1 MDGVG
6 TQNRRGLAHFAES
19 SEQNVPVPLS
29 ADGSRIVS
37 PSDANDRARYQPLV
51 VVLLA
56 VAAGMVL
63 DRFGRPQFLV
73 AGIDSLGGS
82 AWFALWWLSCA
93 VCLAVWWL
101 AWRQRYEVT
110 AAGLLLASTALVGA
124 AWHHS
129 NWFSFDRDEVARYA
143 GYGPQPACVEAIA
156 CESAER
162 VSAPPPTP
170 LRAIPGSERSR
181 LLVQVTGI
189 RDGQTW
195 RPASGR
201 CRLSVEGHVLWV
213 HPGDRLRIFGQL
225 ARPAPPL
232 NPGAFDFATHA
243 RADRQLARI
252 RCSAPECVV
261 RTAAGSVWT
270 PRYSLDAVR
279 TRAKQ
284 LVRSMVGPRRAG
296 LAEAILLGAREGLPY
311 EATEPY
317 LETGTIHVLVVS
329 GMNVAILAVG
339 LLAMMQLGWL
349 PRRSGLFVIMA
360 VVVGY
365 ALLAEAQPPVVRAAA
380 LAVLGCVAIWTGRR
394 GVAYNSLFA
403 AALIVVAINP
413 NDLFRAGPQLSF
425 LAVAALIW
433 ASKWSWLRRIE
444 TSDRLS
450 QLEAETQPWYA
461 RLGAWVKDWTIGLLL
476 TSVAVWVV
484 TLPLVLYTFHIVSP
498 IAVPASLIVWPLVT
512 IAMWSGFFMVVV
524 GWLVPAIG
532 VACGSVC
539 NWSLAGLEGLVR
551 WAESLPLGHFWAPAP
566 AWWWVAAF
574 YLGVVLAMIWGTSLV
589 APRRQA
595 AALALWVLVGLAP
608 PLVRGWTRDG
618 FECSFVAVGH
628 GECVVMQGPG
638 GETLLYD
645 AGSIGSP
652 EYATQ
657 TIASYLW
664 DRGIMRIDGLIV
676 SHADIDHYNAV
687 PGLLERF
694 RVGTVYVS
702 PDMFDTIGDADASR
716 GVEVLRE
723 SIEQAG
729 VPIREIWSG
738 DRLQIGP
745 DVQVYVLHPPRR
757 GIVGTDNANSIT
769 LAVEYAGR
777 RMLLPGDLESPGL
790 DDLMAELPYDCDI
803 LLAPHHGSRRSDP
816 PGFAAWSTPEWV
828 VISGGGGDDIRSVAE
843 TYKRAGARVLPT
855 NELGTVH
862 FVIRSGTPMQL
873 TTWRASAPPGTLPTL
888 RPVGNERRPAAK

>member
-6 TQNRRGLAHFAES
+6 TSANGNNLAAAHQAVRAE
-19 SEQNVPVPLS
+19 
-29 ADGSRIVS
+29 
-37 PSDANDRARYQPLV
+37 SDANNRDRYQPLV

-56 VAAGMVL
+56 VAAGMVF
-63 DRFGRPQFLV
+63 DRYGRPQFLA

-82 AWFALWWLSCA
+82 VWFALWWLSCA

-101 AWRQRYEVT
+101 AWRRRCEVM
-110 AAGLLLASTALVGA
+110 AAWLLLASAALVGA

-129 NWFSFDRDEVARYA
+129 NWYSFDRDEVARYA
-143 GYGPQPACVEAIA
+143 AYGPQPACIEAIA

-181 LLVQVTGI
+181 LLVRVTGI

-195 RPASGR
+195 RPTSGR

-232 NPGAFDFATHA
+232 NPGEFDFAAHA

-252 RCSAPECVV
+252 SSSAPECVV
-261 RTAAGSVWT
+261 RTAMGGVWT
-270 PRYSLDAVR
+270 PPYLLDSLR
-279 TRAKQ
+279 TRTKH
-284 LVRSMVGPRRAG
+284 LVRSMVGPQRAG
-296 LAEAILLGAREGLPY
+296 LAAAILLGAREGLPY

-349 PRRSGLFVIMA
+349 PRRVGLCVIMG

-365 ALLAEAQPPVVRAAA
+365 ALLAEAQPPVVRAAV
-380 LAVLGCVAIWTGRR
+380 LGVLGCVAIWTGRR
-394 GVAYNSLFA
+394 GAAYNSLFG

-433 ASKWSWLRRIE
+433 ASNWSWLRRAE
-444 TSDRLS
+444 RSDPLS
-450 QLEAETQPWYA
+450 QLEGAARAWYA
-461 RLGAWVKDWTIGLLL
+461 RLGTRAKDWAVGLLL
-476 TSVAVWVV
+476 MSLAVWVV

-498 IAVPASLIVWPLVT
+498 IAVPASLIIWPLVT
-512 IAMWSGFFMVVV
+512 IAMWSGFLMVVF
-524 GWLVPAIG
+524 GWLVPAVG

-539 NWSLAGLEGLVR
+539 NWSLAGLEGLVH
-551 WAESLPLGHFWAPAP
+551 WAEALPLGHFWASGP

-574 YLGVVLAMIWGTSLV
+574 YVGVVLAMIWGKSLV
-589 APRRQA
+589 TPRWQA

-618 FECSFVAVGH
+618 FDCSFVAVGH

-664 DRGIMRIDGLIV
+664 DLGIMRIDGLIL

-702 PDMFDTIGDADASR
+702 PDMFDTIGDAGALR
-716 GVEVLRE
+716 GVDVLRDA
-723 SIEQAG
+723 IERAG

-738 DRLQIGP
+738 DRLQIGS
-745 DVQVYVLHPPRR
+745 DVQVHVLHPPRR

-828 VISGGGGDDIRSVAE
+828 VVSGGGGDDIRSVAE
-843 TYKRAGARVLPT
+843 TYGRAGARVLPT
-855 NELGTVH
+855 NELGTVR
-862 FVIRSGTPMQL
+862 FVIRAETPVRL
-873 TTWRASAPPGTLPTL
+873 TTWREGAPLGSLPAL
-888 RPVGNERRPAAK
+888 SPLGN